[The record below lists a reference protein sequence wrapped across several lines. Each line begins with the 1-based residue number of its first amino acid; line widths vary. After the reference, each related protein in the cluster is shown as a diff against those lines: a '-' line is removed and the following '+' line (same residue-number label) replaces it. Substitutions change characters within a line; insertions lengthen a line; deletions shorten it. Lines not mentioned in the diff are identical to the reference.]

1 MKLET
6 GVDTTKVESNMMF
19 EETVEM
25 GFTMNS
31 MHLMST
37 LLTKIYNDPEAAVFR
52 EYWANGWDAH
62 VAVGLDRP
70 VDVYLPTEESPYL
83 QVTDYGIGMS
93 LEDVKTVLAFYG
105 ESTKNE
111 SNEDIGGFG
120 LGFKSGLAIAS
131 QFTVKTTKDGIT
143 TLAIVQR
150 SDAGAPK
157 LQVVSSTETGDES
170 GTTVSIPLAY
180 SYNFDKKVEKY
191 LYFMP
196 ETMVN
201 IVDSDT
207 GINHK
212 YYNHDNSEGYSAG
225 EGVSVFFKDPYSNYN
240 ISTGIYVVMGGVYYE
255 ISADTLKSN
264 LTLENKKYA
273 DVFDRFIS
281 IIEIPIGSVELSPN
295 REGVQFDDRTINF
308 FNEIIGNLY
317 SIITEDISKTIESGE
332 DYTSVMKKYEG
343 LRKFNIGDLYW
354 NGIDIS
360 KSLIVNAPDVTR
372 VESTGNV
379 SVNLEYSDQY
389 NKSFRPDVDERVR
402 YLFITGT
409 TRKEISRY
417 LRTYLFDVVGSRE
430 YTRIYLVNS
439 SDEDSKVFSVDYW
452 DNMYSY
458 RYSLGKLDIELTVSE
473 FADFLTK
480 DSDRVKIVDGPSV
493 IEEVKEYRK
502 AHRVKAPRKPR
513 PKVFETITR
522 YDTARE
528 DAILFTDTWAS
539 FSYDFKGRDIVL
551 LRSNVDTEFITIYN
565 QFSNQTK
572 TNSLGLMD
580 IVKELY
586 PNHVIVKDP
595 SKRLFKTS
603 EKDFEG
609 VANSVVEFDYKA
621 VVKKITYNLNS
632 IKESDMSNN
641 YLTRQISGTYKS
653 FLRELAKNNVDKS
666 KIKDANLRRVYQA
679 VNSRSDG
686 DVDFVEAYRCFVGS
700 LPEKF
705 SEKYKRATKKVEHL
719 VDYGDKYHILNLYY
733 STSWEYLLHMVNAEY
748 AYHKKSA

>member
-6 GVDTTKVESNMMF
+6 GVEASIESNMMF

-62 VAVGLDRP
+62 VAAGVDRP

-120 LGFKSGLAIAS
+120 IGFKSGLAIAS

-143 TLAIVQR
+143 TLVIIQR

-201 IVDSDT
+201 IVDSNTIID
-207 GINHK
+207 HK

-240 ISTGIYVVMGGVYYE
+240 IGTGIYVVMGGVYYE

-273 DVFDRFIS
+273 DIFDSFIS
-281 IIEIPIGSVELSPN
+281 IIEVPIGSVELSPN

-317 SIITEDISKTIESGE
+317 LIITEDISKSIGSGE
-332 DYTSVMKKYEG
+332 DYTSVMKKYQG

-360 KSLIVNAPDVTR
+360 KTLVVNAPDVTR
-372 VESTGNV
+372 VKSSGNV
-379 SVNLEYSDQY
+379 IDHLEYSDQY
-389 NKSFRPDVDERVR
+389 NKNFEPYIDERAHH
-402 YLFITGT
+402 LFITGT
-409 TRKEISRY
+409 TRKEISRH
-417 LRTYLFDVVGSRE
+417 LRTYLFDVVGSRVH
-430 YTRIYLVNS
+430 TKIYLVNS

-452 DNMYSY
+452 NNQYSY
-458 RYSLGKLDIELTVSE
+458 RSSPGKLDIELTVAE

-502 AHRVKAPRKPR
+502 ANRVKAPRKPR
-513 PKVFETITR
+513 PKVFETLSR
-522 YDTARE
+522 YDTAHKDGE
-528 DAILFTDTWAS
+528 MLADNWAN
-539 FSYDFKGRDIVL
+539 FSYDFKGRDIVI
-551 LRSNVDTEFITIYN
+551 LRSNVDDEFIKIYN
-565 QFSNQTK
+565 GFSNQTR

-595 SKRLFKTS
+595 SNRLFKTS
-603 EKDFEG
+603 KKEFED

-621 VVKKITYNLNS
+621 VIKKITDNLNS
-632 IKESDMSNN
+632 VKESDMANS
-641 YLTRQISGTYKS
+641 YLTNNISGTYKR
-653 FLRELAKNNVDKS
+653 FLLDLSQNNVDKS
-666 KIKDANLRRVYQA
+666 KIKDVNLRRVYQA
-679 VNSRSDG
+679 VISRSDV
-686 DVDFVEAYRCFVGS
+686 DVDFVGAYRCFVGS

-705 SEKYKRATKKVEHL
+705 SEKYKRASEKVEHL
-719 VDYGDKYHILNLYY
+719 VDYGDEYHIFNLYY

-748 AYHKKSA
+748 AYLKKSA